1 MPCSRAR
8 QQLIGG
14 LNDSDLT
21 AINVRERGWINVC
34 VVSLRSS
41 IHRLN
46 TRLQCPVCSL
56 FSFHADTWT
65 ADASDK
71 KSLYSSAS
79 ISFSSVA
86 LSFWPCWNMLH
97 EGWLNFSNVSLS
109 VSLFPLDVSLLL
121 LPYSLALL
129 SLFFFLG
136 LCCLLSVEIHYYLAA
151 AWKSLSCLWG
161 RLYHDLSRSD
171 FTKMSTDMQTP

>member
-8 QQLIGG
+8 RQLIGG

-21 AINVRERGWINVC
+21 AINVRERVNECLCGLSEEIHSPAEHTAP
-34 VVSLRSS
+34 VS
-41 IHRLN
+41 RL
-46 TRLQCPVCSL
+46 LAL
-56 FSFHADTWT
+56 FFPRRHLDGRRVGQKEPLFLCFYLLS
-65 ADASDK
+65 
-71 KSLYSSAS
+71 
-79 ISFSSVA
+79 SSVA

-136 LCCLLSVEIHYYLAA
+136 LCCLHSVKIHYYLAA

-171 FTKMSTDMQTP
+171 FT